1 MMDRKITTL
10 IAVLLMGHA
19 SAAFARAD
27 STHAEE
33 KSVTVA
39 SPALKPAGRLAG
51 EFEKTQTRRST
62 RVARKLGVGLLS
74 GSVFSI
80 AGRHKDFELGYKV
93 GPAAGAMVGVMLVDP
108 PSWSS
113 NRRSSFLALA
123 GSSVGALAGFMAVPD
138 PLSREW
144 HDRWPLLLPAI
155 GATIASELWRDSS
168 QVSRLPI
175 ARVPDAK
182 APGEI
187 DTRITGVRIASKLG
201 AGAGLGILSGLT
213 AGGILLSTPGGEGF
227 GAPVVF
233 ALGWAFGSIAGTAYG
248 VSHLDPYD
256 RFTMALFGS
265 LLGSVVGIWA
275 SDFSG
280 SGLSG
285 VSPLFVCPAIGATI
299 TSELSRSPPEPRRLS
314 IGLMPGPGAL
324 SMIATLHY

>member
-10 IAVLLMGHA
+10 GSVLLMGLA

-27 STHAEE
+27 STHAEG

-113 NRRSSFLALA
+113 NRRSSLLALA

-155 GATIASELWRDSS
+155 GATIASELWRDPS

-182 APGEI
+182 ATREI

-213 AGGILLSTPGGEGF
+213 AGGILLSTSIKEGG
-227 GAPVVF
+227 ASV
-233 ALGWAFGSIAGTAYG
+233 
-248 VSHLDPYD
+248 
-256 RFTMALFGS
+256 
-265 LLGSVVGIWA
+265 LL
-275 SDFSG
+275 
-280 SGLSG
+280 
-285 VSPLFVCPAIGATI
+285 SPWL
-299 TSELSRSPPEPRRLS
+299 
-314 IGLMPGPGAL
+314 
-324 SMIATLHY
+324 

>member
-27 STHAEE
+27 STHAEG

-113 NRRSSFLALA
+113 NRRSSLLALA

-155 GATIASELWRDSS
+155 GATIASELWRDPS

-187 DTRITGVRIASKLG
+187 ETRRTGVRIASKLG

-213 AGGILLSTPGGEGF
+213 AGGILLSTLDQGGGGF
-227 GAPVVF
+227 GAPIAL
-233 ALGWAFGSIAGTAYG
+233 ALGWLPGSIVGTAYG

-256 RFTMALFGS
+256 RFTMAWVSGRLISPAPDCLVFRPCSSVQPSAPRSHPNS
-265 LLGSVVGIWA
+265 LEAPRSPA
-275 SDFSG
+275 
-280 SGLSG
+280 
-285 VSPLFVCPAIGATI
+285 VSPSG
-299 TSELSRSPPEPRRLS
+299 
-314 IGLMPGPGAL
+314 
-324 SMIATLHY
+324 